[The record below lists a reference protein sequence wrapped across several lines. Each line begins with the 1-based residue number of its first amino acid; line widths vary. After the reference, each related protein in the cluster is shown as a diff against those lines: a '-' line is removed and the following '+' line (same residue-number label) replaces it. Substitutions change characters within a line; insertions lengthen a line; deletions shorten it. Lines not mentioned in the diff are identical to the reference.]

1 MLRAFCSDS
10 GWLLEKT
17 LSVSESGG
25 SFGSGRRLAGLMMI
39 ASQVLQRSVDVSKR
53 ASPRQESNK
62 GIKKSGSLL
71 ECVTPMQVRIHYL
84 LGRIIAIGYSYMYS
98 IQR

>member
-1 MLRAFCSDS
+1 M
-10 GWLLEKT
+10 
-17 LSVSESGG
+17 SVSESGG
-25 SFGSGRRLAGLMMI
+25 SFGSGRRWFDDDRVTSLTTVGRC
-39 ASQVLQRSVDVSKR
+39 Q
-53 ASPRQESNK
+53 QEGKPPPSNK

>member
-1 MLRAFCSDS
+1 MAS
-10 GWLLEKT
+10 GKDVVGKREWWKLWKWKT
-17 LSVSESGG
+17 TDGG
-25 SFGSGRRLAGLMMI
+25 DDRVTSLTTVGRC
-39 ASQVLQRSVDVSKR
+39 Q
-53 ASPRQESNK
+53 QEGKPPPSNK